1 MLLEKL
7 PGHADVLIVGG
18 GPVGALVVQ
27 KLASAGIDALLVDA
41 KPKTDADPRALALSW
56 ASREALEQV
65 GLWGDDL
72 AATAIE
78 KVHISQQD
86 TLGRTELLASEL
98 DLPAL
103 GFVVDY
109 DKLTRRTFTTLSE
122 GKAKVALGFKVTKI
136 KRLARYAQ
144 ITLQSA
150 AGEHSLTTRLVVLA
164 DGGSLIQELD
174 DIVQTIKPYQQHAIL
189 AKLTPLEPHA
199 GMAYE
204 RFANDAT
211 LALLPNGR
219 DFTLVWPQTPAEAEA
234 RLALSDED
242 FIREVSQRFSG
253 RIAGFSAVGP
263 RASWPLA
270 LKTLNSVAGRRV
282 VLIGNAA
289 QTLHPVAGQ
298 GLNLGLRDATTL
310 ASLLLA
316 TPQDELGEPESLAR
330 YARLRKKDA
339 GLVTQ
344 FTDGLITFFDHPG
357 MLLKH
362 GRSLGLIAM
371 DQMPWLRKGFARRM
385 VFGAR

>member
-41 KPKTDADPRALALSW
+41 KPKTEADPRALALSW

-78 KVHISQQD
+78 KVHISQQG

-122 GKAKVALGFKVTKI
+122 GKAKVALGFRVTKI

-219 DFTLVWPQTPAEAEA
+219 DFTLVWPQTPAEAQT
-234 RLALSDED
+234 RLSLSDED

-270 LKTLNSVAGRRV
+270 LKTLSSVAGRRV

>member
-27 KLASAGIDALLVDA
+27 KLANAGIDALLVDA
-41 KPKTDADPRALALSW
+41 KPRTEADPRALALSW

-78 KVHISQQD
+78 KVHISQQG

-109 DKLTRRTFTTLSE
+109 DKLTRRTFATLSE

-150 AGEHSLTTRLVVLA
+150 AGEHSLTTRLVILA
-164 DGGSLIQELD
+164 DGGSLIQQLD

-234 RLALSDED
+234 RLAFSDED